1 MSIEYPGS
9 IRVVTWEDRLLDY
22 MKIRNN
28 TPGADTVVCE
38 FGDDADET
46 LERYRES
53 PSAQAVMDI
62 IFDDRPEFKDP
73 DDIEECVEIAH
84 SHENK
89 TYFAA
94 EKEKV
99 VERLP

>member
-1 MSIEYPGS
+1 MSIEHPGS
-9 IRVVTWEDRLLDY
+9 IQIVTWKDRLPDY
-22 MKIRNN
+22 IEIKKSARKERV
-28 TPGADTVVCE
+28 AAK
-38 FGDDADET
+38 FGNDEDET

-53 PSAQAVMDI
+53 RAAKAVMDI
-62 IFDDRPEFKDP
+62 IFEDRVEFKDP

-84 SHENK
+84 SHENR

-99 VERLP
+99 VERLR